1 MCIDLWNYVS
11 NQLREEGK
19 RAIILSFTIIY
30 IIIFIGA
37 FFFLNGFKLL
47 FLVTCFQ
54 IEELPLVFL
63 VREVC

>member
-1 MCIDLWNYVS
+1 MELCFKSVKRRRKTCNYSVFH
-11 NQLREEGK
+11 NYLYNY
-19 RAIILSFTIIY
+19 FY
-30 IIIFIGA
+30 WY